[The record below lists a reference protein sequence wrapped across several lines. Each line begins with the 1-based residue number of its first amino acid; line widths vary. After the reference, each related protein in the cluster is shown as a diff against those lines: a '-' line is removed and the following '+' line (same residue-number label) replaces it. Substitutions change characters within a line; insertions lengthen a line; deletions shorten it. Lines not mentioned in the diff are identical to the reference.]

1 MIIVKHSVELVPSM
15 LRDAKKN
22 VEHERT
28 MRMIKAPNRALAD
41 SHTFLGM
48 LLQNIFPSVKFR
60 KSNTA
65 NKF

>member
-28 MRMIKAPNRALAD
+28 MRMIKAQ
-41 SHTFLGM
+41 G
-48 LLQNIFPSVKFR
+48 I
-60 KSNTA
+60 
-65 NKF
+65 